1 MSWGKKKKSA
11 KLFPFNKKRKLEKLI
26 KMVKEVLSIYPAK

>member
-1 MSWGKKKKSA
+1 MSWGKTKKSA
-11 KLFPFNKKRKLEKLI
+11 KLPFNKKRKLEKLI